1 MQDMRTIATIRGRTM
16 DGGTWRIVSVRL
28 FDIRLLI
35 YYQAPYFWQAGSAFL
50 PVTAHRPCSRTP
62 EEQIGYLLKRLM
74 HQFRHQVDE
83 RLRRNSDV
91 SFAHLV
97 TLDQLQQE
105 PGIAGAR
112 LARRLLVTAQTMT
125 GLLRRLE
132 TEGAIERR
140 PDPLNRRADRWYLL
154 PAGVERLNAA
164 RNAGAPVMTQML
176 SMLKP
181 REVTELRGYLERCV
195 DGLETAAQRDAT
207 EAAAARRGSETRSV
221 P

>member
-1 MQDMRTIATIRGRTM
+1 
-16 DGGTWRIVSVRL
+16 
-28 FDIRLLI
+28 
-35 YYQAPYFWQAGSAFL
+35 
-50 PVTAHRPCSRTP
+50 VTAPRICNRTP

-83 RLRRNSDV
+83 RLRRNSEV

-97 TLDQLQQE
+97 TLDHLQQE

-132 TEGAIERR
+132 TDGAIERR
-140 PDPLNRRADRWYLL
+140 PDPHNRRADRWYLL
-154 PAGVERLNAA
+154 PAGEERLQAA
-164 RNAGAPVMTQML
+164 RAAGSPVMTQML
-176 SMLKP
+176 SLLEP
-181 REVTELRGYLERCV
+181 QEVAELRGYLERCV
-195 DGLETAAQRDAT
+195 NGLESAAQRDAAP
-207 EAAAARRGSETRSV
+207 AAERRRSETRST

>member
-1 MQDMRTIATIRGRTM
+1 M
-16 DGGTWRIVSVRL
+16 
-28 FDIRLLI
+28 
-35 YYQAPYFWQAGSAFL
+35 
-50 PVTAHRPCSRTP
+50 TAQRPCNRTP

-83 RLRRNSDV
+83 RLRRNSDL

-132 TEGAIERR
+132 REGAIERR
-140 PDPLNRRADRWYLL
+140 PDPQNRRADRWYLM
-154 PAGVERLNAA
+154 PAGVARLDAA
-164 RNAGAPVMTQML
+164 RSAGSPVMTQML
-176 SMLKP
+176 SLLKP
-181 REVTELRGYLERCV
+181 QEIGELRTYLERCV
-195 DGLETAAQRDAT
+195 DGLESGAQRDLAESSAERRRS
-207 EAAAARRGSETRSV
+207 EARSH

>member
-1 MQDMRTIATIRGRTM
+1 VADIISGTLFLASQTATTK
-16 DGGTWRIVSVRL
+16 
-28 FDIRLLI
+28 
-35 YYQAPYFWQAGSAFL
+35 
-50 PVTAHRPCSRTP
+50 VTSNSPCAHTP

-97 TLDQLQQE
+97 TLDQLQLE

-132 TEGAIERR
+132 LEGAIERR
-140 PDPLNRRADRWYLL
+140 PDPQNRRADRWYLL

-164 RNAGAPVMTQML
+164 RSAGAPVMTQML
-176 SMLKP
+176 SMLRP
-181 REVTELRGYLERCV
+181 QEVAELRGYLERCV
-195 DGLETAAQRDAT
+195 DGLESGAQRESA
-207 EAAAARRGSETRSV
+207 ELAAERRRTETRSA

>member
-1 MQDMRTIATIRGRTM
+1 
-16 DGGTWRIVSVRL
+16 
-28 FDIRLLI
+28 
-35 YYQAPYFWQAGSAFL
+35 
-50 PVTAHRPCSRTP
+50 VTANRPCNRTP

-97 TLDQLQQE
+97 TLDQMQQE

-132 TEGAIERR
+132 QDGAIERR

-154 PAGVERLNAA
+154 PAGVERLNTA
-164 RNAGAPVMTQML
+164 RSAGAPVMTQML
-176 SMLKP
+176 SLLKQK
-181 REVTELRGYLERCV
+181 EIAELRGYLERCV
-195 DGLETAAQRDAT
+195 NGLERDIA
-207 EAAAARRGSETRSV
+207 EPVIERRRSGARSNT
-221 P
+221 

>member
-1 MQDMRTIATIRGRTM
+1 MTSNR
-16 DGGTWRIVSVRL
+16 S
-28 FDIRLLI
+28 
-35 YYQAPYFWQAGSAFL
+35 
-50 PVTAHRPCSRTP
+50 CSHSP

-97 TLDQLQQE
+97 ALDQLEQE

-132 TEGAIERR
+132 SDGAIERR
-140 PDPLNRRADRWYLL
+140 PDPHNRRADRWYLL
-154 PAGVERLNAA
+154 PAGLERLNAA
-164 RNAGAPVMTQML
+164 RSAGSPVMTQML
-176 SMLKP
+176 SLLRP
-181 REVTELRGYLERCV
+181 QEIAALRGYLERCV
-195 DGLETAAQRDAT
+195 EGLETGSRRDSAELAA
-207 EAAAARRGSETRSV
+207 ERRRNETRTTT
-221 P
+221 

>member
-1 MQDMRTIATIRGRTM
+1 MNPNR
-16 DGGTWRIVSVRL
+16 S
-28 FDIRLLI
+28 
-35 YYQAPYFWQAGSAFL
+35 
-50 PVTAHRPCSRTP
+50 CSHSP
-62 EEQIGYLLKRLM
+62 EEQVGYLLKRLM

-97 TLDQLQQE
+97 TLDQLQTE

-132 TEGAIERR
+132 REGAIERR
-140 PDPLNRRADRWYLL
+140 PDPHNRRADRWYLL
-154 PAGVERLNAA
+154 PAGLERLNAA

-176 SMLKP
+176 ALLRP
-181 REVTELRGYLERCV
+181 QEIVELRAYLERCV
-195 DGLETAAQRDAT
+195 EGLETGAQRDSAEST
-207 EAAAARRGSETRSV
+207 AERRRNEPRANR
-221 P
+221 

>member
-1 MQDMRTIATIRGRTM
+1 MTAPSACIR
-16 DGGTWRIVSVRL
+16 S
-28 FDIRLLI
+28 
-35 YYQAPYFWQAGSAFL
+35 
-50 PVTAHRPCSRTP
+50 P

-74 HQFRHQVDE
+74 HQFRHLVDE
-83 RLRRNSDV
+83 RLRRDSDI

-125 GLLRRLE
+125 GLLQRLE

-140 PDPLNRRADRWYLL
+140 PDPHNRRADCWYLM
-154 PAGVERLNAA
+154 PAGTQRLLAA
-164 RNAGAPVMTQML
+164 RSAVSPVMTQML
-176 SMLKP
+176 SLLKSQ
-181 REVTELRGYLERCV
+181 EVTELRGYLERCV
-195 DGLETAAQRDAT
+195 EGLESASPR
-207 EAAAARRGSETRSV
+207 ENESAARRRGEVRAS

>member
-1 MQDMRTIATIRGRTM
+1 
-16 DGGTWRIVSVRL
+16 
-28 FDIRLLI
+28 
-35 YYQAPYFWQAGSAFL
+35 
-50 PVTAHRPCSRTP
+50 VTAPRPSHRTP

-132 TEGAIERR
+132 RDGAIERR

-154 PAGVERLNAA
+154 PAGVERLNTA
-164 RNAGAPVMTQML
+164 RSAGSPVMTQML
-176 SMLKP
+176 SLLRPK
-181 REVTELRGYLERCV
+181 EIAELRGYLERLV
-195 DGLETAAQRDAT
+195 EGLESGAQRD
-207 EAAAARRGSETRSV
+207 EAEHAAGRRRSEARTT

>member
-1 MQDMRTIATIRGRTM
+1 MLQEN
-16 DGGTWRIVSVRL
+16 
-28 FDIRLLI
+28 
-35 YYQAPYFWQAGSAFL
+35 GSNE
-50 PVTAHRPCSRTP
+50 RTP

-74 HQFRHQVDE
+74 HQFRHQVEE
-83 RLRRNSDV
+83 RLRRSGDI

-132 TEGAIERR
+132 EEGAIERR
-140 PDPLNRRADRWYLL
+140 PDPHNRRADRWYLL
-154 PAGVERLNAA
+154 PAGLERLNAA
-164 RNAGAPVMTQML
+164 RNAGGPVMTQML
-176 SMLKP
+176 SLLQP
-181 REVTELRGYLERCV
+181 AEVAEFRGYLERCV
-195 DGLETAAQRDAT
+195 EGLESMAQQREPAATAEAT
-207 EAAAARRGSETRSV
+207 EVQAT